1 MENNQVKLLA
11 SLAKKIHYERN
22 DRTKIVATLKS
33 AKIIT
38 KNENFTVHYSNLKK
52 IVAVSK

>member
-11 SLAKKIHYERN
+11 SLAKKIHSERN

>member
-11 SLAKKIHYERN
+11 SLAKKIHSERN

-38 KNENFTVHYSNLKK
+38 KNENFTGHFSNLKK
-52 IVAVSK
+52 IVAVAK